1 MVVKKIICFDIDN
14 IICKTVNN
22 RYINSK
28 PNMKVINLIN
38 SLFEKGHTIKIFTAR
53 FMGRNNENITKAKKQ
68 GYNLTKKQL
77 KKWNLKYHKL
87 IFGKPSYD
95 YYVDDKSIFY
105 DKNWIKIIKKKI
117 YEKNK

>member
-53 FMGRNNENITKAKKQ
+53 FMGRNNENITKV
-68 GYNLTKKQL
+68 KKQL
-77 KKWNLKYHKL
+77 KKWNLKYYKL

-95 YYVDDKSIFY
+95 IFIDDKAMGNEKSWY
-105 DKNWIKIIKKKI
+105 TKLKKKF
-117 YEKNK
+117 

>member
-1 MVVKKIICFDIDN
+1 MKKITLFDIDN
-14 IICKTVNN
+14 NICNTVKNKY
-22 RYINSK
+22 RNSK
-28 PNMKVINLIN
+28 PNIKVINLIN
-38 SLFEKGHTIKIFTAR
+38 LLFEKGHTIKIFTAR

-95 YYVDDKSIFY
+95 IFIDDKAMGNEKSWY
-105 DKNWIKIIKKKI
+105 TKLKKEILK
-117 YEKNK
+117 

>member
-95 YYVDDKSIFY
+95 IFIDDKVMGNEKSWY
-105 DKNWIKIIKKKI
+105 TKLKKKF
-117 YEKNK
+117 